1 MAVKD
6 FDQIVDKSPRD
17 RRYRMKRSGTTRKTE
32 NLVYYEVYPA
42 NPPPLT
48 AEQKEELRRLAA
60 MPDSE
65 IDTSDIPPLEF
76 TSGVV
81 VRDPFVRPPLKSKV
95 KEFLVDSDIIYW
107 VINQAGDGYQDKLN
121 AMLRRA
127 MEEERAAVAKE

>member
-1 MAVKD
+1 MVYCAVD
-6 FDQIVDKSPRD
+6 
-17 RRYRMKRSGTTRKTE
+17 
-32 NLVYYEVYPA
+32 PA

-48 AEQKEELRRLAA
+48 PEQEEEIRRLAA

-65 IDTSDIPPLEF
+65 IDFSDIPELEF

-81 VRDPFVRPPLKSKV
+81 VRDPFARPPTKSKV

-107 VINQAGDGYQDKLN
+107 VINRAGEGYQDKLN

-127 MEEERAAVAKE
+127 MEEERAEASAP